1 MVHGVSA
8 AQCDKSADAFL
19 LVKTALAVV
28 IAMASA
34 VLGALVVGGASRRPV
49 RWRWLLGGVA
59 AGALVAETATSLWIG
74 PPGSPLEPGLDG
86 LVMGLALAWLYSRRP
101 KKPGS

>member
-1 MVHGVSA
+1 M
-8 AQCDKSADAFL
+8 
-19 LVKTALAVV
+19 KTALAVL

-34 VLGALVVGGASRRPV
+34 VLGALAVVGTSQRPV
-49 RWRWLLGGVA
+49 RWSWLLGGVA

-86 LVMGLALAWLYSRRP
+86 LVMGLALAWLYGRRP

>member
-1 MVHGVSA
+1 LLDVP
-8 AQCDKSADAFL
+8 Q
-19 LVKTALAVV
+19 LVKMALAVV

-34 VLGALVVGGASRRPV
+34 VLGALVVAARRSRAV
-49 RWRWLLGGVA
+49 RWAWLLSGVA
-59 AGALVAETATSLWIG
+59 AGALVAETVTSLWIG

-86 LVMGLALAWLYSRRP
+86 LLMGIVLSWLATRRP